1 SSCTNIKYRYGWLH
15 TQTIQHRSHVT
26 PTVGPGISSTWRE
39 PPKMKVARK
48 NPVAGIVDGK
58 IYVMGGCKADETK
71 NWAEVFNPNTQTW
84 ESLPDPGPR
93 LLC

>member
-1 SSCTNIKYRYGWLH
+1 
-15 TQTIQHRSHVT
+15 
-26 PTVGPGISSTWRE
+26 
-39 PPKMKVARK
+39 MKVARK

-71 NWAEVFNPNTQTW
+71 NWAEVFDPNTQTW